1 MKKILKDMEQSDLEI
16 IKVFM
21 KNMAAFGGW
30 HVDPSGN
37 SKCSLRRTLLVR
49 LSVITNNAP
58 NI

>member
-1 MKKILKDMEQSDLEI
+1 MEQSDLEI

-37 SKCSLRRTLLVR
+37 SKCSFRRTLLVR